1 MENAEDDNRPP
12 RPSATPMRVFIA
24 KHNDPLGGNQLSNSP
39 NFHLSGQGFDQGL
52 ILSLSRVQMHMQLP
66 DLKFK

>member
-1 MENAEDDNRPP
+1 
-12 RPSATPMRVFIA
+12 MRVFIA
-24 KHNDPLGGNQLSNSP
+24 KHNNPLGGNQLSNSP

-52 ILSLSRVQMHMQLP
+52 ILSLSRVHMHLQLP